1 VGGVEPGAHL
11 PDALHLLGHDGHRAP
26 PRGAVQR
33 ALRCRARA
41 APAQAP
47 RLRERGALPDRHA
60 GGAALPGRLRG
71 GPAGPAD
78 VETVERHLRHRPLEA
93 RGAAVHIQ
101 QALRRERAYLMA
113 VDIALTSLAMPL
125 TEFPAIARE
134 AEQRGYRTAWVGE
147 ASGAEAIVL
156 STLIATHTQ
165 TLKIANGVI
174 PVQTRTPIVYG
185 QAAATL
191 AHLAPGR
198 FALGLSSEIIV
209 GQWHGLPFTPS
220 IQQMREAV
228 QIIRM
233 AAAGE
238 RVNFEGKFYRLKNF
252 RLAIPAPSPPPRIY
266 LAALGPRMC
275 ELAGEVADG
284 VLLNWIPP
292 AAVPASV
299 RHVETGAK
307 RAGRSLA
314 DVDVA
319 VYVRTCVTDE
329 PEPVRESLA
338 RDITGYAIVSVY
350 ARFFE
355 ECGFAPEVE
364 AVNRAWKAGDRAG
377 AVKEISERVLD
388 GLGAVGSAEACREQ
402 MAAFA
407 RTGATPVVLPFAPP
421 GPAARASLLRTFR
434 SFPA

>member
-1 VGGVEPGAHL
+1 MP
-11 PDALHLLGHDGHRAP
+11 
-26 PRGAVQR
+26 
-33 ALRCRARA
+33 
-41 APAQAP
+41 
-47 RLRERGALPDRHA
+47 
-60 GGAALPGRLRG
+60 
-71 GPAGPAD
+71 
-78 VETVERHLRHRPLEA
+78 
-93 RGAAVHIQ
+93 I
-101 QALRRERAYLMA
+101 
-113 VDIALTSLAMPL
+113 DIALTGLALPL
-125 TEFPAIARE
+125 AEFPAIARE
-134 AEQRGYRTAWVGE
+134 AEARGYRTAWVGE
-147 ASGAEAIVL
+147 ASGTEAIVL
-156 STLIATHTQ
+156 STLIATHTRR
-165 TLKIANGVI
+165 LGIANGVI

-198 FALGLSSEIIV
+198 FALGLGLSSEIIV
-209 GQWHGLPFTPS
+209 GQWHGLPFAPS

-228 QIIRM
+228 QIIR
-233 AAAGE
+233 ATAAGA
-238 RVNFEGKFYRLKNF
+238 RVSFEGKFYRLKNF

-329 PEPVRESLA
+329 RATVREALA
-338 RDITGYAIVSVY
+338 RDITGYAIVNAY

-355 ECGFAPEVE
+355 ECGFADEVR
-364 AVNRAWKAGDRAG
+364 AVNAAWKAGDRAG
-377 AVKEISERVLD
+377 AVKGISERVLD
-388 GLGAVGSAEACREQ
+388 GLGAVGPADLCREQ
-402 MAAFA
+402 LAAFV

-421 GPAARASLLRTFR
+421 GPTARESLLRTFR
-434 SFPA
+434 TFP

>member
-1 VGGVEPGAHL
+1 MP
-11 PDALHLLGHDGHRAP
+11 
-26 PRGAVQR
+26 
-33 ALRCRARA
+33 
-41 APAQAP
+41 
-47 RLRERGALPDRHA
+47 
-60 GGAALPGRLRG
+60 
-71 GPAGPAD
+71 
-78 VETVERHLRHRPLEA
+78 T
-93 RGAAVHIQ
+93 
-101 QALRRERAYLMA
+101 
-113 VDIALTSLAMPL
+113 DIALTALALPL
-125 TEFPAIARE
+125 SEFPAIARE

-165 TLKIANGVI
+165 ALKIANGVI

-191 AHLAPGR
+191 GHLAPGR
-198 FALGLSSEIIV
+198 FALGLGLSSEIIV

-233 AAAGE
+233 TAAGE

-252 RLAIPAPSPPPRIY
+252 RLAIPAPSPAPRIY

-292 AAVPASV
+292 SAVPASV

-319 VYVRTCVTDE
+319 VYVRTCVTNE
-329 PEPVRESLA
+329 PEPVRETLA

-355 ECGFAPEVE
+355 ECGFAEEVE

-377 AVKEISERVLD
+377 AVKEISERVLE
-388 GLGAVGSAEACREQ
+388 GLGAVGSAEACRAQ
-402 MAAFA
+402 MGAFA

-421 GPAARASLLRTFR
+421 GPGARASLLRTFR
-434 SFPA
+434 AFPA

>member
-1 VGGVEPGAHL
+1 
-11 PDALHLLGHDGHRAP
+11 
-26 PRGAVQR
+26 
-33 ALRCRARA
+33 
-41 APAQAP
+41 
-47 RLRERGALPDRHA
+47 
-60 GGAALPGRLRG
+60 
-71 GPAGPAD
+71 
-78 VETVERHLRHRPLEA
+78 
-93 RGAAVHIQ
+93 
-101 QALRRERAYLMA
+101 
-113 VDIALTSLAMPL
+113 
-125 TEFPAIARE
+125 
-134 AEQRGYRTAWVGE
+134 
-147 ASGAEAIVL
+147 
-156 STLIATHTQ
+156 
-165 TLKIANGVI
+165 
-174 PVQTRTPIVYG
+174 
-185 QAAATL
+185 
-191 AHLAPGR
+191 
-198 FALGLSSEIIV
+198 
-209 GQWHGLPFTPS
+209 LPFAPS

-233 AAAGE
+233 TAAGE

-252 RLAIPAPSPPPRIY
+252 RLAIPAPAPAPRIY

-292 AAVPASV
+292 SAVPASV
-299 RHVETGAK
+299 RHVEAGAR
-307 RAGRSLA
+307 RAGRTLG

-329 PEPVRESLA
+329 REPVREALA

-355 ECGFAPEVE
+355 ECGFAEEVE

-377 AVKEISERVLD
+377 AVKGISARVLD

-402 MAAFA
+402 LAAFA

-421 GPAARASLLRTFR
+421 GPAARASMLRTFR

>member
-1 VGGVEPGAHL
+1 MP
-11 PDALHLLGHDGHRAP
+11 
-26 PRGAVQR
+26 
-33 ALRCRARA
+33 
-41 APAQAP
+41 
-47 RLRERGALPDRHA
+47 
-60 GGAALPGRLRG
+60 
-71 GPAGPAD
+71 
-78 VETVERHLRHRPLEA
+78 T
-93 RGAAVHIQ
+93 
-101 QALRRERAYLMA
+101 
-113 VDIALTSLAMPL
+113 DIALTALALPL
-125 TEFPAIARE
+125 SEFPAIARE

-165 TLKIANGVI
+165 ALKIANGVI

-191 AHLAPGR
+191 GHLAPGR
-198 FALGLSSEIIV
+198 FALGLGLSSEIIV

-233 AAAGE
+233 TAAGE

-252 RLAIPAPSPPPRIY
+252 RLAIPAPTPAPRIY

-292 AAVPASV
+292 SAVSASV
-299 RHVETGAK
+299 RHVEAGAK
-307 RAGRSLA
+307 RAGRSRS
-314 DVDVA
+314 DVEVA

-329 PEPVRESLA
+329 PEPVRETLA

-355 ECGFAPEVE
+355 ECGFGPEVE

-377 AVKEISERVLD
+377 AVKRISERVLE
-388 GLGAVGSAEACREQ
+388 GLGAVGTAETCRAQ

-421 GPAARASLLRTFR
+421 GPGARASLLRTFR